1 MLGAIRMTL
10 LAAVCV
16 VCVGNH
22 VRAQAPAA
30 QSGPD
35 WQIREGRNELALYE
49 RFSMTIRHSAKI
61 RRVLYDDEVIT
72 VNTLEGDPQ
81 AFQIY
86 AAKACVSTITVIDE
100 FDKTHELEVLVRG
113 DVRHLESFI
122 RRLYPDDSIAVE
134 EISDSSVRL
143 QGWVTRPEHVSEIQ
157 AIAEQF
163 YPDVLNHM
171 QAGGVQQ
178 IMLKCTVLEVQRS
191 KLRRLG
197 MNFTMVRPD
206 GYLGSTPGPIVPL
219 SGVSATGGGFGF
231 GQNALRDSTVTWGLT
246 RPTSNFQGFVQA
258 MIEEGIFKTHATP
271 MIVTHNGRPAN
282 FLSGGELPIPIA
294 GGLGTTGVQYR
305 EFGIQLNTVPY
316 VLGNGRIR
324 LEVETR
330 VSDQD
335 LSNIVTINGTTTT
348 AFRTNSANTQVEMSF
363 GEALVIAGLVSRRA
377 FGNSQKLPF
386 FGELPWIGAAFS
398 RKQFTE
404 SETELIIMV
413 TPELVSPM
421 SPAEIPAVLP
431 GNSSDTP
438 VDRELFFHG
447 LLEVPSYGD
456 ACDCPAHRPGA
467 ARCSDPDCKHC
478 RDGSACARASASRA
492 INESR
497 EATAGAEPRV
507 ERGEKLI
514 RPQRNTGTRAIPAS
528 SGKPSPPRANAPKRG
543 AGGDADSVSASGTG
557 LISPTMR

>member
-1 MLGAIRMTL
+1 MHCGIRITALVAACLVCLGFP
-10 LAAVCV
+10 
-16 VCVGNH
+16 G
-22 VRAQAPAA
+22 QALCQTS

-49 RFSMTIRHSAKI
+49 RFSMTIRHSSKI

-72 VNTLEGDPQ
+72 VNTIEGDPQ

-86 AAKACVSTITVIDE
+86 AARACVTTITVVDE
-100 FDKTHELEVLVRG
+100 SDKSHELEVLVRG

-122 RRLYPDDSIAVE
+122 RRLYPDDSIGVE

-143 QGWVTRPEHVSEIQ
+143 HGWVTRPEHVSEIQ

-206 GYLGSTPGPIVPL
+206 GYLASTPGPIVPL
-219 SGVSATGGGFGF
+219 SGASAGGFTL

-246 RPTSNFQGFVQA
+246 RPSGSFQGFVQA

-348 AFRTNSANTQVEMSF
+348 AFRTNSANTQVEMNF
-363 GEALVIAGLVSRRA
+363 GEALVIAGLVSRRS
-377 FGNSQKLPF
+377 FGNGQKLPF

-413 TPELVSPM
+413 TPELVAPM
-421 SPAEIPAVLP
+421 SSGEVPAVLP
-431 GNSSDTP
+431 GSSSDTP
-438 VDRELFFHG
+438 VDRELYFDG
-447 LLEVPSYGD
+447 LMEVPSFGD
-456 ACDCPAHRPGA
+456 ACDCPAHRPGT
-467 ARCSDPDCKHC
+467 ARCSDPNCPRC
-478 RDGSACARASASRA
+478 REGSACAKASQNRPVDGV
-492 INESR
+492 R
-497 EATAGAEPRV
+497 EATVRRESEF

-514 RPQRNTGTRAIPAS
+514 RPQRQAGTKAIPAAS
-528 SGKPSPPRANAPKRG
+528 TKSATQRPNATR
-543 AGGDADSVSASGTG
+543 GDAADSRSAESDSGAG

>member
-1 MLGAIRMTL
+1 MRYKTLWTALIAIWLPL
-10 LAAVCV
+10 LCLS
-16 VCVGNH
+16 G
-22 VRAQAPAA
+22 RAPGQTV
-30 QSGPD
+30 QSSPD
-35 WQIREGRNELALYE
+35 WKIREGLNEISLYE
-49 RFSMTIRHSAKI
+49 RFSMTVRHSARI
-61 RRVLYDDEVIT
+61 RKVLYDDEVIT
-72 VNTLEGDPQ
+72 VNTIEGDPQ

-86 AAKACVSTITVIDE
+86 AAKACVTTITVIDE
-100 FDKTHELEVLVRG
+100 FDKPHELEVLVRG

-122 RRLYPDDSIAVE
+122 RRLYPDDTIGVE

-143 QGWVTRPEHVSEIQ
+143 NGWVTKPENVSEIQ

-178 IMLKCTVLEVQRS
+178 IMLKCTVMEVQRS

-206 GYLGSTPGPIVPL
+206 GFLGSTPGPIVPL
-219 SGVSATGGGFGF
+219 SGVAPGAGFTLGN
-231 GQNALRDSTVTWGLT
+231 NALRDSTVTWGLT

-258 MIEEGIFKTHATP
+258 MIEEGIFETLATP

-282 FLSGGELPIPIA
+282 FLSGGELPIPVA

-305 EFGIQLNTVPY
+305 EFGIQLSTVPY

-335 LSNIVTINGTTTT
+335 LSNVVTINGTTTT
-348 AFRTNSANTQVEMSF
+348 AFRTNSANTQVEMNF
-363 GEALVIAGLVSRRA
+363 GEALVIAGLVSQRS
-377 FGNSQKLPF
+377 FGNGSKLPF

-398 RKQFTE
+398 RKSFTE

-421 SPAEIPAVLP
+421 SADEVPHAIP
-431 GNSSDTP
+431 GGSTDTP
-438 VDRELFFHG
+438 VDREFFFHG
-447 LLEVPSYGD
+447 LMEVPSVGS
-456 ACDCPAHRPGA
+456 ACDCPDHRPGA
-467 ARCSDPDCKHC
+467 LRCSDPNCPRC
-478 RDGSACARASASRA
+478 REGSACAAAIRSRTATDGNRAAVHREGPS
-492 INESR
+492 ESD
-497 EATAGAEPRV
+497 G
-507 ERGEKLI
+507 KLI
-514 RPQRNTGTRAIPAS
+514 RPQRAGTKALPAS
-528 SGKPSPPRANAPKRG
+528 SGKESSRAP
-543 AGGDADSVSASGTG
+543 SASDRASGSGSESTQDDGPG

>member
-1 MLGAIRMTL
+1 MLGAIRKTI
-10 LAAVCV
+10 LAAVFAAAAALPSQTI
-16 VCVGNH
+16 
-22 VRAQAPAA
+22 AQTA

-35 WQIREGRNELALYE
+35 WQIHEGRNEVALYE
-49 RFSMTIRHSAKI
+49 RFSMSIRHSAKI
-61 RRVLYDDEVIT
+61 RRVLYDDEAIT
-72 VNTLEGDPQ
+72 INTLEGDPQ

-86 AAKACVSTITVIDE
+86 AAKACVTTITVIDE
-100 FDKTHELEVLVRG
+100 FDKSHEIEVLVRG

-206 GYLGSTPGPIVPL
+206 GYLASTPGPIVPL
-219 SGVSATGGGFGF
+219 STVGAGGFGL

-348 AFRTNSANTQVEMSF
+348 AFRTNSANTQVEMNF

-377 FGNSQKLPF
+377 FGNGQKLPF

-413 TPELVSPM
+413 TPELVAPM
-421 SPAEIPAVLP
+421 APAEIPALLP
-431 GNSSDTP
+431 GKSSDTP

-447 LLEVPSYGD
+447 LMEVPSFGD
-456 ACDCPAHRPGA
+456 ACDCPSHRPGA
-467 ARCSDPDCKHC
+467 IRCSDPDCPRC
-478 RDGSACARASASRA
+478 RDGSACAKAGAARSA
-492 INESR
+492 EEPR
-497 EATAGAEPRV
+497 EAALRSAPRTD
-507 ERGEKLI
+507 RGEQLI
-514 RPQRNTGTRAIPAS
+514 RPQRNAGTKAIPAS
-528 SGKPSPPRANAPKRG
+528 SGRSSSPRSGVPKKAPD
-543 AGGDADSVSASGTG
+543 AAADSDVDSGTG

>member
-1 MLGAIRMTL
+1 MLCGIRTTALVAACLVCLGIPTL
-10 LAAVCV
+10 AE
-16 VCVGNH
+16 
-22 VRAQAPAA
+22 AQTA

-49 RFSMTIRHSAKI
+49 RFAMTVRHSGKI

-72 VNTLEGDPQ
+72 VNTIEGDPQ

-86 AAKACVSTITVIDE
+86 AAKACVTTITVIDE
-100 FDKTHELEVLVRG
+100 FDKSYELEVLVRG

-122 RRLYPDDSIAVE
+122 RRLYPDDSIGVE

-219 SGVSATGGGFGF
+219 TGVSAAGGGFTL

-282 FLSGGELPIPIA
+282 FLSGGELPIPVA

-348 AFRTNSANTQVEMSF
+348 AFRTNSANTQVEMNF
-363 GEALVIAGLVSRRA
+363 GEALVIAGLVSRRS
-377 FGNSQKLPF
+377 FGNGQKLPF

-413 TPELVSPM
+413 TPELVAPM
-421 SPAEIPAVLP
+421 STGEMPSVLP
-431 GNSSDTP
+431 GSSSDTP

-447 LLEVPSYGD
+447 LMEVPSFGD

-467 ARCSDPDCKHC
+467 ARCSDPNCPRC
-478 RDGSACARASASRA
+478 REGSACANAARNRPSGEAA
-492 INESR
+492 
-497 EATAGAEPRV
+497 EATARRESGV
-507 ERGEKLI
+507 ERGEELI
-514 RPQRNTGTRAIPAS
+514 QPQRRSATKAIPAS
-528 SGKPSPPRANAPKRG
+528 SAKPSSRKPSASQNG
-543 AGGDADSVSASGTG
+543 VGGSTDADREPGAG